1 MRGEI
6 CTIYS
11 LGVGIPST
19 SSIDLNLSIDANI
32 EIDLGIGD
40 ILTINVGSSVVINI
54 PTLFRVTD

>member
-1 MRGEI
+1 MRAEV

-11 LGVGIPST
+11 FGVGVPNT

-40 ILTINVGSSVVINI
+40 LLTIDVSIFLVIYI
-54 PTLFRVTD
+54 STHYRETD